1 MVLLF
6 CSLYLLNRARKEGG
20 DGQKARSKVYGGRK
34 QVTEVNQDQS
44 MQNDQSAA
52 HHPASGRPMS
62 LCMYHYYLHD
72 SVKMTNS

>member
-44 MQNDQSAA
+44 FWSDKF
-52 HHPASGRPMS
+52 
-62 LCMYHYYLHD
+62 HYVTRFD
-72 SVKMTNS
+72 ISVYDVILS